1 MAIAGF
7 VLKNTVSP
15 NGTVTRAICRTDR
28 NGMLTDLE
36 ETKGIYLENGRVYR
50 EMYGAE
56 RRATPESL
64 VSMNMW
70 AAYPEF
76 VAELER
82 GFADF
87 LAEQDGDPLTKEFLL
102 PVFVEKLL
110 KEERVQVQVLPTAEQ
125 WIGITYQEDLLPAR
139 EKFFRMTEKGL
150 YPARLWGE
158 G

>member
-1 MAIAGF
+1 
-7 VLKNTVSP
+7 
-15 NGTVTRAICRTDR
+15 
-28 NGMLTDLE
+28 
-36 ETKGIYLENGRVYR
+36 
-50 EMYGAE
+50 
-56 RRATPESL
+56 
-64 VSMNMW
+64 MNMW

-110 KEERVQVQVLPTAEQ
+110 KEEKVQVQVLPTAEQ

-139 EKFFRMTEKGL
+139 EKFLRMTEKGL